1 MPHHG
6 SKYNLDN
13 DMINHINPD
22 VAYISTEKYGHYLSK
37 AVVNTLKKAGANVY
51 ATNANHNMCHHCNTA
66 THAGYSTASPL

>member
-1 MPHHG
+1 
-6 SKYNLDN
+6 
-13 DMINHINPD
+13 MINHINPD